1 MATRLNI
8 SSAADF
14 GPSRPSPL
22 PQNINMWVAVARK
35 RQGCRSCEL
44 KTDKKPHRCSFRFL
58 DLPAEIRNRIY
69 SYYFA
74 ASDTKPQYNLV
85 NYRDPPITLACK
97 QLRRES
103 LPIFF
108 SECTFLLTI
117 GANYFEPERKA
128 EAGRL
133 CLLNRVSSRLIALG
147 DNNVLFRNLHIR
159 VTMLCF
165 ASTMRRELVYP
176 KYMERYLIA
185 WITLQTHP
193 KLKFGVKRGMGYPKV
208 GLSGVLD
215 RYAEQIESTLEA
227 AKSAA
232 LELRGREGFK
242 GFSLVDLATIAQA
255 FSVS

>member
-1 MATRLNI
+1 
-8 SSAADF
+8 
-14 GPSRPSPL
+14 
-22 PQNINMWVAVARK
+22 MWAVAPRGRK
-35 RQGCRSCEL
+35 RCRPCEL
-44 KTDKKPHRCSFRFL
+44 KADNKPHRCSFRFL
-58 DLPAEIRNRIY
+58 DLPAEILNRIY

-74 ASDTKPQYNLV
+74 TSDTQPQYNLV

-108 SECTFLLTI
+108 SECTFLLTV

-133 CLLNRVSSRLIALG
+133 CLPNRVSKRLVALG
-147 DNNVLFRNLHIR
+147 DKNVLFRNLHIR
-159 VTMLCF
+159 ATMLCF
-165 ASTMRRELVYP
+165 ASTMRRELAFP

-185 WITLQTHP
+185 SITLQTHP

-227 AKSAA
+227 AKSTAF
-232 LELRGREGFK
+232 ELRGREGFK
-242 GFSLVDLATIAQA
+242 GFALVDLVAIAQA

>member
-8 SSAADF
+8 SSSTECGHF
-14 GPSRPSPL
+14 RPL
-22 PQNINMWVAVARK
+22 PPPQDIKMWVAVAHARK
-35 RQGCRSCEL
+35 HCRSREL
-44 KTDKKPHRCSFRFL
+44 KTDKKLQRCSFRFL
-58 DLPAEIRNRIY
+58 DLPAEIRNRVY

-74 ASDTKPQYNLV
+74 TSDTKPQYNLV

-117 GANYFEPERKA
+117 GANYFEPERKS

-147 DNNVLFRNLHIR
+147 DNNVLFRHLHIR

-165 ASTMRRELVYP
+165 ASTMRRELAFP
-176 KYMERYLIA
+176 KYMGRYLIA
-185 WITLQTHP
+185 SISVQTHP
-193 KLKFGVKRGMGYPKV
+193 KLRFGVKREMGYPKV
-208 GLSGVLD
+208 GQSGVLD

-227 AKSAA
+227 AKSATVK
-232 LELRGREGFK
+232 LRGREGFK
-242 GFSLVDLATIAQA
+242 GFSLVDVVAIAQA
-255 FSVS
+255 FAVS